1 VSKTKT
7 WGTWLHHWALRVGAV
22 ALVGLSSGATTA
34 APLESVRRVA
44 AAPTAPQ
51 GAKTAAIKGAIKV
64 VVKALRAA
72 SKADVLALLVRFEA
86 SPAVRRAVI
95 THAGAIATRLESL
108 LKYETLVL
116 EIIEDQVA
124 RVLKDAGVAS
134 STAGTAGFYVKRFVG
149 AAL

>member
-1 VSKTKT
+1 VYKTKT
-7 WGTWLHHWALRVGAV
+7 WGTWCHHWALRVAAV
-22 ALVGLSSGATTA
+22 ALVGLSSGPATA
-34 APLESVRRVA
+34 AHREPVRGIA
-44 AAPTAPQ
+44 LAPAAPQ
-51 GAKTAAIKGAIKV
+51 GTKTAAIKTAIKV

-72 SKADVLALLVRFEA
+72 STADVLAMLVRFEA

-116 EIIEDQVA
+116 EIIEDQVMRA
-124 RVLKDAGVAS
+124 LKDAGVAS
-134 STAGTAGFYVKRFVG
+134 STAATAGFYVKQFVQ